1 MQFDQLKRREFI
13 TLLGGVAAAWPLAA
27 RAQQPPMPVIGL
39 LSATSPEANADVVQ
53 GLRQGLKDI
62 GYIERENVAIEYRWA
77 ENQID
82 KLPALAA
89 DLVRQQVGV
98 ILAIASSAALVAK
111 TATATIPIVFFTGG
125 DPIELGLVAS
135 FNRPGGNVTGVST
148 LSNALVAKQL
158 ELLHG
163 LVPKA
168 KVIAFLVNPTNPI
181 AESDRRDMQGA
192 ASLLGLQ
199 LLVLNAS
206 NERDFEK
213 TFSTLIQRRA
223 GALLIATDPFL
234 NSQSEQLVALAARH
248 ELSAMHTRREFA
260 VAGGLI
266 SYGSSLAGVYRE
278 VGIYVGRILKGE
290 KPANLPVMQPTKYEL
305 VINLKTAKALGLEI
319 PPTLLARAD
328 EVIE

>member
-1 MQFDQLKRREFI
+1 MFGMTRRDFVA
-13 TLLGGVAAAWPLAA
+13 LLGGAAVASPVAT
-27 RAQQPPMPVIGL
+27 RAQQPAKPVIGL
-39 LSATSPEANADVVQ
+39 LSATSPEANADTVHA
-53 GLRQGLKDI
+53 LRQGLKDI
-62 GYIERENVAIEYRWA
+62 GYVEGENVAIQYRWA

-89 DLVRQQVGV
+89 DLVRQQVAV
-98 ILAIASSAALVAK
+98 IFAIASSAALAAK
-111 TATATIPIVFFTGG
+111 AATATVPIVFFTGG
-125 DPIELGLVAS
+125 DPIKLGLVAS

-158 ELLHG
+158 ELLHD

-168 KVIAFLVNPTNPI
+168 NVLAFLVNPSNPI
-181 AESDRRDMQGA
+181 AESDERDIQGA
-192 ASLLGLQ
+192 AHVLGLQ

-206 NERDFEK
+206 TERDFE
-213 TFSTLIQRRA
+213 TAFLTMIQRRA

-234 NSQSEQLVALAARH
+234 NSRSEQLVALSARH
-248 ELSAMHTRREFA
+248 ALSAMHTRREFA

-266 SYGSSLAGVYRE
+266 SYGSSLTDVYRQ
-278 VGIYVGRILKGE
+278 VGSYVGRILNGE

-305 VINLKTAKALGLEI
+305 VINLKTARALGLEV
-319 PPTLLARAD
+319 PPSLLGRAD

>member
-1 MQFDQLKRREFI
+1 LKRRKFI
-13 TLLGGVAAAWPLAA
+13 TLLGAAAAAWPFAA
-27 RAQQPPMPVIGL
+27 GAQQPATPVIGL
-39 LSATSPEANADVVQ
+39 LSATSPEANADTVHA
-53 GLRQGLKDI
+53 LRQGLKDI
-62 GYIERENVAIEYRWA
+62 GYVEGENVAIQYRWA

-89 DLVRQQVGV
+89 DLVRQQVAV
-98 ILAIASSAALVAK
+98 IFAIASSPALAAKA
-111 TATATIPIVFFTGG
+111 ATATVPIVFFTGG
-125 DPIELGLVAS
+125 DPIKLGLVAS

-181 AESDRRDMQGA
+181 AESDERDMQGA

-206 NERDFEK
+206 NERDFE
-213 TFSTLIQRRA
+213 TAFLTMIQRRA

-234 NSQSEQLVALAARH
+234 NSRSEQLVALSARH
-248 ELSAMHTRREFA
+248 ALSAMHTRREFA

-266 SYGSSLAGVYRE
+266 SYGSSLTDVYRQ
-278 VGIYVGRILKGE
+278 VGSYVGRILNGE

-319 PPTLLARAD
+319 PSTLLARAD